1 MYILLGYGEM
11 AERLKAAVLKTVK
24 GRPPFQGSNPCLSV
38 VYFIATKGAAVDNR
52 KTIKVILVDDHD
64 LVRTGIKLILQ
75 NAPGVSVVGEAS
87 TGEEAVKI
95 ARETPHDVI
104 LLDVMMPG
112 IGGLGATSR
121 LKRACPDTKILIVTI
136 CNNEHFPSKLLQAG
150 ASGYLT
156 KGASQQEIIQAIRAV
171 HTGQLYLSQDIA
183 NLLAVK
189 HLSDKGE
196 NPFDQLS
203 ERELQVSL
211 MIASGVKVQ
220 DISTMLHL
228 SPKTVNSYRYRV
240 FEKTGVEN
248 DVSLALLAMRH
259 GLIADDKN
267 QESFICNEETV

>member
-1 MYILLGYGEM
+1 M
-11 AERLKAAVLKTVK
+11 
-24 GRPPFQGSNPCLSV
+24 
-38 VYFIATKGAAVDNR
+38 DNR

-64 LVRTGIKLILQ
+64 LVRTGIKLILE
-75 NAPGVSVVGEAS
+75 NAPGVTVVGEAS
-87 TGEEAVKI
+87 TGEEAVKL
-95 ARETPHDVI
+95 AKEVQHDVI

-156 KGASQQEIIQAIRAV
+156 KGASQQEIVQAIRAV

-196 NPFDQLS
+196 NPFDELS

-248 DVSLALLAMRH
+248 DVSLALLAMRY
-259 GLIADDKN
+259 GLITDDKN
-267 QESFICNEETV
+267 HEAFTGNEEPI

>member
-1 MYILLGYGEM
+1 MD
-11 AERLKAAVLKTVK
+11 
-24 GRPPFQGSNPCLSV
+24 S
-38 VYFIATKGAAVDNR
+38 R

-75 NAPGVSVVGEAS
+75 DAPGVSVVGEAC
-87 TGEEAVKI
+87 TGEEAVKL
-95 ARETPHDVI
+95 AREIQHDVI

-121 LKRACPDTKILIVTI
+121 LKRACPDSKILIVTV

-259 GLIADDKN
+259 GLITDDKN
-267 QESFICNEETV
+267 QEAFVANEEPA

>member
-1 MYILLGYGEM
+1 M
-11 AERLKAAVLKTVK
+11 
-24 GRPPFQGSNPCLSV
+24 
-38 VYFIATKGAAVDNR
+38 DNR

-87 TGEEAVKI
+87 TGEEAVKL

-267 QESFICNEETV
+267 QESFVQDEETV

>member
-1 MYILLGYGEM
+1 M
-11 AERLKAAVLKTVK
+11 
-24 GRPPFQGSNPCLSV
+24 
-38 VYFIATKGAAVDNR
+38 DNR

-75 NAPGVSVVGEAS
+75 NATGVSVVGEAS
-87 TGEEAVKI
+87 TGEEAIKL
-95 ARETPHDVI
+95 AREVQHDVI

-156 KGASQQEIIQAIRAV
+156 KGASQQEIVQAIRAV

-248 DVSLALLAMRH
+248 DVSLALLAMRY
-259 GLIADDKN
+259 GLITDDKN
-267 QESFICNEETV
+267 HEAFTGNEEPI

>member
-1 MYILLGYGEM
+1 M
-11 AERLKAAVLKTVK
+11 
-24 GRPPFQGSNPCLSV
+24 
-38 VYFIATKGAAVDNR
+38 DNR

-267 QESFICNEETV
+267 QEAFICNEETV

>member
-1 MYILLGYGEM
+1 
-11 AERLKAAVLKTVK
+11 
-24 GRPPFQGSNPCLSV
+24 
-38 VYFIATKGAAVDNR
+38 VDNR

-75 NAPGVSVVGEAS
+75 DAQGITVVGEAD

-95 ARETPHDVI
+95 AKEIAHDVI
-104 LLDVMMPG
+104 LLDIMMPG
-112 IGGLGATSR
+112 IGGLGATGR
-121 LKRACPDTKILIVTI
+121 LKRACPDSKILIVTI
-136 CNNEHFPSKLLQAG
+136 CNNENFPSKLLQAG
-150 ASGYLT
+150 ASGYIT
-156 KGASQQEIIQAIRAV
+156 KGASQQEIVQAIRAV

-189 HLSDKGE
+189 HLSNKGE
-196 NPFDQLS
+196 SPFDQLS

-211 MIASGVKVQ
+211 MIATGVKVQ

-248 DVSLALLAMRH
+248 DVSLALLAIRH
-259 GLIADDKN
+259 GLISNDKDN
-267 QESFICNEETV
+267 EFNPNEEKLESV

>member
-1 MYILLGYGEM
+1 M
-11 AERLKAAVLKTVK
+11 
-24 GRPPFQGSNPCLSV
+24 
-38 VYFIATKGAAVDNR
+38 DNR

-75 NAPGVSVVGEAS
+75 DAQGITVVGEAD

-95 ARETPHDVI
+95 AKEIAHDVI
-104 LLDVMMPG
+104 LLDIMMPG
-112 IGGLGATSR
+112 IGGLGATGR
-121 LKRACPDTKILIVTI
+121 LKRACPDSKILIVTI
-136 CNNEHFPSKLLQAG
+136 CNNENFPSKLLQAG
-150 ASGYLT
+150 ASGYIT
-156 KGASQQEIIQAIRAV
+156 KGASQQEIVQAIRAV

-189 HLSDKGE
+189 HLSNKGE
-196 NPFDQLS
+196 SPFDQLS

-211 MIASGVKVQ
+211 MIATGVKVQ

-248 DVSLALLAMRH
+248 DVSLALLAIRH
-259 GLIADDKN
+259 GLISNDKDN
-267 QESFICNEETV
+267 EFNPNEEKLESV

>member
-1 MYILLGYGEM
+1 
-11 AERLKAAVLKTVK
+11 
-24 GRPPFQGSNPCLSV
+24 
-38 VYFIATKGAAVDNR
+38 VDNR

-87 TGEEAVKI
+87 TGEEAVKL
-95 ARETPHDVI
+95 AREVQHDVI

-267 QESFICNEETV
+267 QEAFISNEETV